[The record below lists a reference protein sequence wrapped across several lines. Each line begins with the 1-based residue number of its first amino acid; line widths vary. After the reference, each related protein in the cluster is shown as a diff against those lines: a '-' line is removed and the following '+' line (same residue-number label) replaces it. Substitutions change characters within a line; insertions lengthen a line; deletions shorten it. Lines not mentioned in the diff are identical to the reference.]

1 VNDSEKLEN
10 FIREA
15 LTALPGRR
23 APLTLEARVLAEIGR
38 RSALPW
44 WRRSYVSW
52 PPAARGA
59 FFMISAAVA
68 AILVAGLLSAANSAG
83 AVAAAGAVARRF
95 AWIGFAWD
103 ALATATG
110 DLGAFF
116 RALPQTWLYGAL
128 AVAGAG
134 YAALIGVGAAVYRTL
149 SARR

>member
-1 VNDSEKLEN
+1 VNDPEKLEN

-15 LTALPGRR
+15 LTALPDRR
-23 APLTLEARVLAEIGR
+23 APLTLETRVLAEIGR

-44 WRRSYVSW
+44 WRQSHAHW
-52 PPAARGA
+52 PAAARGA
-59 FFMISAAVA
+59 FFVISAAAA
-68 AILVAGLLSAANSAG
+68 AILVAGLLSVANSAG
-83 AVAAAGAVARRF
+83 AAAVAATAARRF
-95 AWIGFAWD
+95 AWMGFARD
-103 ALATATG
+103 AVATATG

-116 RALPQTWLYGAL
+116 LSIPQTWLYGAL